1 MNAGSGNLALKKKT
15 IGIATNQKYTSAR
28 LLEVTNTTQNT
39 GWLTT
44 AWLAVFKNK
53 MTVIISNKKK
63 RLDKEEFLPIMI
75 YSLQY
80 FVKEFNDLHLEVI

>member
-63 RLDKEEFLPIMI
+63 EAGQRTIFTH
-75 YSLQY
+75 Y
-80 FVKEFNDLHLEVI
+80 DLFSTILR